1 MTKASIKWALI
12 LTLTLTGAALAQQ
25 PPSENK
31 GMKATPLAAFD
42 LGKQGLKDL
51 DQRQM
56 RMRVIQVEP
65 GGAAAFHSHSQRPA
79 LTYVLKGSLL
89 EHRKG
94 SADRT
99 YAQARLSSRALML
112 ITGPRTKAPRPPRSF
127 PLTCSRNSV
136 PDRQVFGSH
145 LGAFG
150 GAADGP
156 VCARAARI

>member
-1 MTKASIKWALI
+1 MTKASMILG
-12 LTLTLTGAALAQQ
+12 LTLGLTWAGTAFSQQ

-31 GMKATPLAAFD
+31 GMSATQLSGFD

-56 RMRVIQVEP
+56 RMRLITVEP
-65 GGAAAFHSHSQRPA
+65 GGAAAFHSHAQRPA

-99 YAQARLSSRALML
+99 YSAGEVIVETTDVDHWAENKGTETTTL
-112 ITGPRTKAPRPPRSF
+112 IGVDLFKE
-127 PLTCSRNSV
+127 
-136 PDRQVFGSH
+136 
-145 LGAFG
+145 
-150 GAADGP
+150 
-156 VCARAARI
+156 

>member
-12 LTLTLTGAALAQQ
+12 LSLTWTGTALAQQ

-31 GMKATPLAAFD
+31 GMSATPLAAFD
-42 LGKQGLKDL
+42 LSKQGLKDF

-99 YAQARLSSRALML
+99 YSAGEVIVETTDVDHWAENKGTETTTL
-112 ITGPRTKAPRPPRSF
+112 I
-127 PLTCSRNSV
+127 SV
-136 PDRQVFGSH
+136 DLFKG
-145 LGAFG
+145 
-150 GAADGP
+150 
-156 VCARAARI
+156 

>member
-12 LTLTLTGAALAQQ
+12 LSLTLTGAALAQQ

-99 YAQARLSSRALML
+99 YGAGEVIVESTDVDHWAENKGTETTTLV
-112 ITGPRTKAPRPPRSF
+112 
-127 PLTCSRNSV
+127 SV
-136 PDRQVFGSH
+136 DLFKE
-145 LGAFG
+145 
-150 GAADGP
+150 
-156 VCARAARI
+156 

>member
-1 MTKASIKWALI
+1 MSKASIEWALI
-12 LTLTLTGAALAQQ
+12 LSLTLTGAALAQQ

-42 LGKQGLKDL
+42 LGKQGLKDF

-99 YAQARLSSRALML
+99 YGAGEVIVESTDVDHWAENKGTETTTLV
-112 ITGPRTKAPRPPRSF
+112 
-127 PLTCSRNSV
+127 SV
-136 PDRQVFGSH
+136 DLFKE
-145 LGAFG
+145 
-150 GAADGP
+150 
-156 VCARAARI
+156 

>member
-12 LTLTLTGAALAQQ
+12 LSLTLTGAALAQQ

-99 YAQARLSSRALML
+99 YAAGEVIVESTDVDHWAENKGTETTTLV
-112 ITGPRTKAPRPPRSF
+112 
-127 PLTCSRNSV
+127 SV
-136 PDRQVFGSH
+136 DLFKE
-145 LGAFG
+145 
-150 GAADGP
+150 
-156 VCARAARI
+156 

>member
-12 LTLTLTGAALAQQ
+12 LSLTLTGAALAQQ

-42 LGKQGLKDL
+42 LGKQGLKDF

-65 GGAAAFHSHSQRPA
+65 GGAAAFHSHAQRPA
-79 LTYVLKGSLL
+79 LTYVLTGSLL

-99 YAQARLSSRALML
+99 YGAGEVIVESTDVDHWAENKGTETTTLV
-112 ITGPRTKAPRPPRSF
+112 
-127 PLTCSRNSV
+127 SV
-136 PDRQVFGSH
+136 DLFKE
-145 LGAFG
+145 
-150 GAADGP
+150 
-156 VCARAARI
+156 

>member
-12 LTLTLTGAALAQQ
+12 LSLTLTGAALAQQ

-42 LGKQGLKDL
+42 LGKQGLKDF

-99 YAQARLSSRALML
+99 YAAGEVIVESTDVDHWAENKGTETTTLV
-112 ITGPRTKAPRPPRSF
+112 
-127 PLTCSRNSV
+127 SV
-136 PDRQVFGSH
+136 DLFKE
-145 LGAFG
+145 
-150 GAADGP
+150 
-156 VCARAARI
+156 

>member
-1 MTKASIKWALI
+1 MTKASVKWALI
-12 LTLTLTGAALAQQ
+12 LSLTLTGAALAQQ

-31 GMKATPLAAFD
+31 GMSATPLAAFD
-42 LGKQGLKDL
+42 LSKQGLKDF

-99 YAQARLSSRALML
+99 YGAGEVIVETTDVDHWAENKGTETTTL
-112 ITGPRTKAPRPPRSF
+112 I
-127 PLTCSRNSV
+127 SV
-136 PDRQVFGSH
+136 DLFKG
-145 LGAFG
+145 
-150 GAADGP
+150 
-156 VCARAARI
+156 